1 MTAMFVQQ
9 LVNGLIIGSI
19 YALVALGLT
28 MSFGLMN
35 IVNFA
40 HGQFVMLGAFI
51 CFFALGLFGAGTF
64 FLAMA
69 VSMAIAFVIG
79 VVLERYT
86 FRFARASPVNGLM
99 ISIGLILVIEN
110 SAIVLFGVESRTIE
124 PIFPGVIE
132 VAGLVFAKQRLFAL
146 ACTAV
151 LLLLFFE
158 FLKKFR
164 IGKAIRAI
172 PQDEEAARL
181 MGININRVTAI
192 SFGLGC
198 ALAAVAGILL
208 GSLFTVSPFMGERPL
223 MKAFVIITLGGFG
236 SIPGAVAA
244 ALIIGVIES
253 LGAAFVSSEWQDAFG
268 FVILIL
274 VLLLRPMGLFGE
286 R

>member
-9 LVNGLIIGSI
+9 LVNGLIIGSV

-40 HGQFVMLGAFI
+40 HGQIVTIGAFV
-51 CFFALGLFGAGTF
+51 CYFALTLLDVNFIAAA
-64 FLAMA
+64 LIAMA
-69 VSMAIAFVIG
+69 AAFLLG
-79 VVLERYT
+79 LLLERYT

-110 SAIVLFGVESRTIE
+110 SSIVLFGVETRTID
-124 PIFPGVIE
+124 PIFPGVIDVGE
-132 VAGLVFAKQRLFAL
+132 IVFAKQRLL
-146 ACTAV
+146 AFTCSA
-151 LLLLFFE
+151 LLLALLFL
-158 FLKKFR
+158 FLRRTR

-172 PQDEEAARL
+172 PQDREAAQL
-181 MGININRVTAI
+181 MGINIDRITGIA
-192 SFGLGC
+192 FGLGC
-198 ALAAVAGILL
+198 ALAAIAGALL
-208 GSLFTVSPFMGERPL
+208 GSLFVISPFMGERPL

-236 SIPGAVAA
+236 SIPGAVVA
-244 ALIIGVIES
+244 ALILGILES

-268 FVILIL
+268 FVLLILIL
-274 VLLLRPMGLFGE
+274 LFRPMGLFGE